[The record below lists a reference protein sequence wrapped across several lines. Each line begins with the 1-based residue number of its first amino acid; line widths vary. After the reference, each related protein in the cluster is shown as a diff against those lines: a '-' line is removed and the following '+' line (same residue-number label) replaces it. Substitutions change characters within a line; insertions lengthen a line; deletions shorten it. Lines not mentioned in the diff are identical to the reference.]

1 MKSAARL
8 RAPRPAV
15 DGASALGDDARPA
28 GATEGLWTTVD
39 RRRRTILLIVLL
51 AVLAIPMIVALIA
64 LIHPR
69 WYPLL
74 DMAWTELLVRDVG
87 SSHPPLL
94 GLAGR
99 IGTVHNP
106 GSHPGPLSFYAL
118 WPFYELFGAG
128 SWALEAASVA
138 LQILAI
144 GAALWIANRRG
155 GPWLAVALAAVLAVL
170 LRAFGASM
178 LTQAWNPYLPVLW
191 WLVFMLAVWSVFC
204 DDLPMLPVAVL
215 AGSFCAQTEVAYL
228 GISTGVGAVTLGV
241 VLWRAYRRRADRAS
255 VRRFGTWVL
264 AGAGVGVLVWLPPVV
279 QQLTTAHG
287 NLALL
292 FNYFTHP
299 PQTPVGVSQGVPF
312 LLAHLNPVA
321 PITKALVPNGG
332 NFVGA
337 GSAIPGAVFLALWA
351 ATAVVAWRRR
361 LHPVVELDAL
371 LAVTVILGAASTSRI
386 FGLLWYYLLLWGWI
400 VNGLMVI
407 AVGWTVAFVA
417 NERLRAGLR
426 RRFEATAALGFAA
439 VIVGFT
445 ALFAVE
451 APSVQTPTPFLA
463 DQLRAVVTPTVHALD
478 RHVGPTTGPAG
489 RYLVSF
495 TDPNSLG
502 AQGFGLVN
510 ELERSGFR
518 VGMTTGYRNEVAPH
532 RVLDSAQATALV
544 HLAVG
549 SDIATWRA
557 IPDSFEVASSDG
569 RTPAQRAEYAR
580 LHAEV
585 TAEFTAIGRPDEAQQ
600 VDQNLIGLSLDQRVP
615 AKIRSQL
622 GHMDELGL
630 PIAVFVAPTNVQ
642 R

>member
-1 MKSAARL
+1 MWA
-8 RAPRPAV
+8 
-15 DGASALGDDARPA
+15 
-28 GATEGLWTTVD
+28 TVD
-39 RRRRTILLIVLL
+39 RRRRRLLLLVLL

-138 LQILAI
+138 LQLFAI
-144 GAALWIANRRG
+144 GVALWIANRRG
-155 GPWLAVALAAVLAVL
+155 GPWLAVGLAAVLAVL

-178 LTQAWNPYLPVLW
+178 LTQPWNPYLPVLW
-191 WLVFMLAVWSVFC
+191 WLVFMVAVWSVFC
-204 DDLPMLPVAVL
+204 DDLPMLPVAVF

-228 GISTGVGAVTLGV
+228 GISTGIGAVTLGV

-255 VRRFGTWVL
+255 VRRLATWVL

-312 LLAHLNPVA
+312 VLAHLNPVA

-351 ATAVVAWRRR
+351 ATAAVAWRRR
-361 LHPVVELDAL
+361 LHPVIELDAL
-371 LAVTVILGAASTSRI
+371 LAVTVVLGAASTSRI

-400 VNGLMVI
+400 ANGLMVI
-407 AVGWTVAFVA
+407 AAGWTVAVVV
-417 NERLRAGLR
+417 NERLRADLR
-426 RRFEATAALGFAA
+426 RRVGATAALGFAA

-445 ALFAVE
+445 ALFAIE
-451 APSVQTPTPFLA
+451 AASVQTPTPFLA
-463 DQLRAVVTPTVHALD
+463 DQLRAVVAPTVHALD
-478 RHVGPTTGPAG
+478 RHVGPTSGAAG
-489 RYLVSF
+489 RYLVTY

-502 AQGFGLVN
+502 SQAFGLVN
-510 ELERSGFR
+510 ELERGGFR
-518 VGMTTGYRNEVAPH
+518 VGMTRGYRNAIAPH
-532 RVLDSAQATALV
+532 RVLDSAQATAIV

-569 RTPAQRAEYAR
+569 RTPAQRAQYAR

-600 VDQNLIGLSLDQRVP
+600 VDQNLVGLSLDPRVP
-615 AKIRSQL
+615 TRIRSQL

-630 PIAVFVAPTNVQ
+630 PIAVFVAPPNVQ